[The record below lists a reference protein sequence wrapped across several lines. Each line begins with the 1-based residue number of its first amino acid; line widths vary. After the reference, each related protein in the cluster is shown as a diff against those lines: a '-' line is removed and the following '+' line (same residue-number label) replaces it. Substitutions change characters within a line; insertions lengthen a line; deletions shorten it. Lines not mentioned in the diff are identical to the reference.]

1 MIGDSPLVQVA
12 QRAVDLERAA
22 AFYARLLDVPVAA
35 AFDPP
40 GLAFLVLG
48 DTRLLLE
55 RGAPS
60 ALLYFAVDDLDAR
73 VEGLRASGVTIVSEQ
88 HTIFGHADAT
98 LGPAGTEERM
108 AFIAD
113 SEGNTVALVEHR
125 PGGRDDAARTTP
137 GEDS

>member
-1 MIGDSPLVQVA
+1 MIGDGPLVQVA
-12 QRAVDLERAA
+12 QRAVDVERAA

-35 AFDPP
+35 TFDPP

-60 ALLYFAVDDLDAR
+60 ALLYFAVDGLDDR
-73 VEGLRASGVTIVSEQ
+73 VERLRASGVTIVAEP
-88 HTIFGHADAT
+88 HTIFGHADAA

-108 AFIAD
+108 AFLTD
-113 SEGNTVALVEHR
+113 SEGNTIALVEHR
-125 PGGRDDAARTTP
+125 RGAA
-137 GEDS
+137 

>member
-12 QRAVDLERAA
+12 QRAVDLERAV
-22 AFYARLLDVPVAA
+22 AFYVDLLDVPVAA
-35 AFDPP
+35 TFDPP

-73 VEGLRASGVTIVSEQ
+73 VERLRASGVTIVAEP

-108 AFIAD
+108 AFLTD

-125 PGGRDDAARTTP
+125 QHEAQPGA
-137 GEDS
+137 

>member
-12 QRAVDLERAA
+12 QRAEDLERAA
-22 AFYARLLDVPVAA
+22 AFYATLLEVPVAA
-35 AFDPP
+35 RFDPP

-73 VEGLRASGVTIVSEQ
+73 VERLRASGVAIVSEPQ
-88 HTIFGHADAT
+88 TIFAHADGA

-108 AFIAD
+108 AFLTD

-125 PGGRDDAARTTP
+125 RGAA
-137 GEDS
+137 

>member
-12 QRAVDLERAA
+12 QRADDLERAA
-22 AFYARLLDVPVAA
+22 AFYAELLGVPVAA
-35 AFDPP
+35 SFDPP

-73 VEGLRASGVTIVSEQ
+73 VERLRASGITIVAEP

-98 LGPAGTEERM
+98 LGPAGTRERM

-113 SEGNTVALVEHR
+113 SEGNTIALVEHR
-125 PGGRDDAARTTP
+125 PGAA
-137 GEDS
+137 EDP

>member
-1 MIGDSPLVQVA
+1 MIGDGPLVQVA
-12 QRAVDLERAA
+12 QRAVDVERAA

-35 AFDPP
+35 MFDPP

-60 ALLYFAVDDLDAR
+60 ALLYFVVDRLDDR
-73 VEGLRASGVTIVSEQ
+73 VERLRASGVTIVAEP

-108 AFIAD
+108 AFLID
-113 SEGNTVALVEHR
+113 SEGNTIALVEHR
-125 PGGRDDAARTTP
+125 RGAA
-137 GEDS
+137 

>member
-12 QRAVDLERAA
+12 QRAQDLERAA
-22 AFYARLLDVPVAA
+22 AFYATLLGTSVAA
-35 AFDPP
+35 TFDPP

-73 VEGLRASGVTIVSEQ
+73 VERLRASGVSIVAEP

-98 LGPAGTEERM
+98 LGPVGTEERM
-108 AFIAD
+108 AFILD

-125 PGGRDDAARTTP
+125 RGADA
-137 GEDS
+137 

>member
-12 QRAVDLERAA
+12 QRALDLERAA
-22 AFYARLLDVPVAA
+22 AFYAELLDVPVAA
-35 AFDPP
+35 TFDPP

-73 VEGLRASGVTIVSEQ
+73 VERLRAFGVEIVTEP

-108 AFIAD
+108 AFLLD

-125 PGGRDDAARTTP
+125 RGAQDD
-137 GEDS
+137 

>member
-1 MIGDSPLVQVA
+1 MIGDGPLVQVA

-22 AFYARLLDVPVAA
+22 AFYAHLLGVPVAA
-35 AFDPP
+35 TFEPP

-60 ALLYFAVDDLDAR
+60 ALLSFAVDDLDAR
-73 VEGLRASGVTIVSEQ
+73 VERLRASGVTIVTEP
-88 HTIFGHADAT
+88 HTIFEHADAT
-98 LGPAGTEERM
+98 LGPAGAEERM
-108 AFIAD
+108 AFLTD

-125 PGGRDDAARTTP
+125 QRGQRA
-137 GEDS
+137 